1 MPPLTSRD
9 FVKVAAQR
17 LNTAEFLLN
26 NGTLRFT
33 LDAMYIA
40 GYTVECSLKAL
51 ILEKTPVAEK
61 AARLIDLTSG
71 AKMHRPEVLAGL
83 LADAGAQLPVEFAK
97 RIRRADWSTD
107 LRYETGRKD
116 AGETRAFL
124 RTAAMILRWTEQQ
137 MP

>member
-9 FVKVAAQR
+9 FLKVAAQR

-51 ILEKTPVAEK
+51 ILEKTPAAERP
-61 AARLIDLTSG
+61 ARLIDLTSG

-83 LADAGAQLPVEFAK
+83 LGDAAVLLPVELAK
-97 RIRRADWSTD
+97 RIRRAEWSTD

-116 AGETRAFL
+116 TGETRAFL
-124 RTAAMILRWTEQQ
+124 KTAAMILRWTREQV
-137 MP
+137 P